1 MPDDLINAEYYI
13 VAALGD
19 GSDLII
25 YDPRNLTAVNDA
37 TTAEDANATFDPTKP
52 TYDLSGRSVSEPQP
66 GNIYLQ
72 NGIKVRY

>member
-1 MPDDLINAEYYI
+1 MIYADNNFTIKMPDDLINAEYYI

-52 TYDLSGRSVSEPQP
+52 TYDLRDRKSV
-66 GNIYLQ
+66 
-72 NGIKVRY
+72 V